1 MQGERGRE
9 STTAGLE
16 KRERHGSVKL
26 LFYFRNYIFL
36 NFQLKTRKFAAKSHK
51 YYVFSVVIY
60 AHTNINQRD
69 YD

>member
-1 MQGERGRE
+1 MQGERDYNGGIGKE
-9 STTAGLE
+9 GEIWSM
-16 KRERHGSVKL
+16 KL
-26 LFYFRNYIFL
+26 LIQFRNYVFL

-60 AHTNINQRD
+60 AHTNINETD